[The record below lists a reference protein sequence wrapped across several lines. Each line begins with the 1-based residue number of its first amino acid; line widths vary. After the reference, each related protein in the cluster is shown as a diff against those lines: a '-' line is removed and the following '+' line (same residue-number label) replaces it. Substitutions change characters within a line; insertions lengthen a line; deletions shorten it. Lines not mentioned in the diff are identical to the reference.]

1 MVRCTKFNTST
12 QNSKTSQIVTIN
24 KKEMVSST
32 ISFVKLNPNFPCFD
46 FIHLSDFF

>member
-24 KKEMVSST
+24 QKEIKVEETVRS
-32 ISFVKLNPNFPCFD
+32 K
-46 FIHLSDFF
+46 